1 LLLVEAQIDGQIG
14 NLIFDTGAS
23 GFVLNRTYFRDHVQ
37 VEDVTPGGITG
48 SVGQIPRVLVDSLS
62 ISDLTYCKVRA
73 DLADLGHLE
82 NRRGIKILGLL
93 GFKLLR
99 NFEIIIDVGNGQ
111 LHLYRTDRKGN
122 CTSQA
127 ASWMKP
133 QYVQSIYEKNNI
145 VFVTGEV
152 QGRKLEFCFDTGAE
166 INAISVV
173 SPKTVLNSITI
184 TRRSKLLGSGSVSRE
199 VLYGTMND
207 LSFGGYDISG
217 METIITS
224 LWSLEQV
231 YDKQFDGVLGFD
243 FLAKGIIRINLRK
256 RQMAICFNNT
266 VRL

>member
-1 LLLVEAQIDGQIG
+1 M
-14 NLIFDTGAS
+14 
-23 GFVLNRTYFRDHVQ
+23 GFVLNRTYFRHHVQ
-37 VEDVTPGGITG
+37 VDNVAPGGITG
-48 SVGQIPRVLVDSLS
+48 NVGKIPRILVDSLTINS
-62 ISDLTYCKVRA
+62 LTYCKLHA
-73 DLADLGHLE
+73 DLVDLGHLE
-82 NRRGIKILGLL
+82 NRLGIKVLGLL

-99 NFEIIIDVGNGQ
+99 SFEMIIDVTNGQ

-152 QGRKLEFCFDTGAE
+152 QGRKLEFCLDTGAE
-166 INAISVV
+166 INAVSIV
-173 SPKTVLNSITI
+173 SPKAVLNSITI
-184 TRRSKLLGSGSVSRE
+184 TRRSKLLGSGSASKE

-207 LSFGGYDISG
+207 LSIGGYNISG